1 MWRCEVE
8 NTIGKRLM
16 GQEAVSLE
24 TANMGC
30 DMCRWLE
37 HGYQTALDELPVEE
51 DASPGDFSPAQNYA
65 TEILL
70 HRRSFHISSAD
81 NPN

>member
-1 MWRCEVE
+1 MATEQIPLDVATLR
-8 NTIGKRLM
+8 
-16 GQEAVSLE
+16 
-24 TANMGC
+24 C

-37 HGYQTALDELPVEE
+37 NGYQTAVGGNEIE
-51 DASPGDFSPAQNYA
+51 AYA